1 MNIYSIYIKDQN
13 KDDDPVVVRQG
24 FSFVAAI
31 FNGLWALYHRM
42 WLFAFVTLAI
52 DSIPIMFRHHHLY
65 DELALVSRAAI
76 ALLFGFM
83 ATEMREYTLK
93 SNGYELSDVVAA
105 PSEAE
110 AELKFFERSYNNVR
124 HAKERENEESAN
136 DSNNKINPFALYD
149 NQEKVKP

>member
-1 MNIYSIYIKDQN
+1 MNIYSIYTKDQN
-13 KDDDPVVVRQG
+13 KEEDPVIVRQG

-31 FNGLWALYHRM
+31 FNGFWALYHRM